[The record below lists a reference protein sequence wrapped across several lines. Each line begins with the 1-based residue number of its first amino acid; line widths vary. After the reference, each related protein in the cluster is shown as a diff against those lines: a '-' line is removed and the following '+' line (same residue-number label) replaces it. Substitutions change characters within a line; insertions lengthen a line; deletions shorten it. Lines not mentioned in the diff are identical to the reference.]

1 MMKVREKILEASR
14 ELFNKEGMKKVS
26 VRSICG
32 KLGISPGSFSYHFRD
47 RDKIV
52 SELYERMLGEMMTII
67 QAIPNDRASIVYF
80 LESHKQLFGI
90 QNKYRFF
97 YLNLFE
103 ILNSHEDIRT
113 TYLQNSQFER
123 HTAKQLLDLYVQKG
137 VLIEDIGAKQFERMV
152 NVGQMLNSFWA
163 IDAEVRKVGNQKEEL
178 IYYMN
183 ICCGLLEP
191 YLTQSALK
199 EYNAYFEEL
208 EQSSKL

>member
-1 MMKVREKILEASR
+1 MKVREKILEAAR
-14 ELFNKEGMKKVS
+14 ELFNEDGMKKVS

-52 SELYERMLGEMMTII
+52 SELYERMLGEIMGVI
-67 QAIPNDRASIVYF
+67 QAIPNDKASVIYF
-80 LESHKQLFGI
+80 LESHKQLFII
-90 QNKYRFF
+90 QNKYKFF

-103 ILNSHEDIRT
+103 ILNSHEDVRAI
-113 TYLQNSQFER
+113 YLQNSQFER
-123 HTAKQLLDLYVQKG
+123 HTAKQLLELYVQKE
-137 VLIEDIGAKQFERMV
+137 VLKEGIETKQFEHMV

-163 IDAEVRKVGNQKEEL
+163 IDAEVRNIGDQKEEL

-191 YLTQSALK
+191 YLTEDALT
-199 EYNAYFEEL
+199 EYKAYFKEL
-208 EQSSKL
+208 ETK